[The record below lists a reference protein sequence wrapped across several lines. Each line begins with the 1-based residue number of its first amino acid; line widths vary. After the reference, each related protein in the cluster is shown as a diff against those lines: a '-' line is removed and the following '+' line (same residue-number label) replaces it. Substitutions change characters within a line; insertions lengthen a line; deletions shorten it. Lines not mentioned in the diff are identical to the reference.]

1 MSPRDILK
9 FAALTGLLLSSLHTA
24 ADDLTAEEARE
35 LAEEACV
42 FGFAIVENYKSMF
55 GMSVYA
61 DSPQYGGFN
70 NYVHAR
76 QLFGPDYKLVVSPN
90 NDTPYST
97 TWADVRAVYP
107 RSMPSGR

>member
-1 MSPRDILK
+1 
-9 FAALTGLLLSSLHTA
+9 
-24 ADDLTAEEARE
+24 
-35 LAEEACV
+35 
-42 FGFAIVENYKSMF
+42 YKSVF

-76 QLFGPDYKLVVSPN
+76 QLFGPDYKLVASLN